1 MSGGEQLFWI
11 SAVSLGGG
19 FWWTVCILQ
28 IPGGDKAHRRQNVQD
43 QKLGRRKQRDHRP
56 VGDGDMTGP
65 SCLIATDSNNI
76 EGLGFHSIKLSKM

>member
-28 IPGGDKAHRRQNVQD
+28 IPGGDKAHRGQNVQD

-56 VGDGDMTGP
+56 VSD
-65 SCLIATDSNNI
+65 SKVIAPGLSFSKGDSN
-76 EGLGFHSIKLSKM
+76 